1 MIEPTSGR
9 STASRQK
16 LTIGR
21 LMIAVAVVAALL
33 SVFQGGV
40 ELQHLA
46 GALIVGGCTVIL
58 AYKLTVDS
66 IARDRSAGLAITPWQ
81 TIWTGIACSVTALFI
96 IGSADCFFLFVYTI
110 VETTINHPHYSRYRI
125 GPGGLIAALL
135 LTVLTVSLM
144 RRLIW
149 GGSRAA
155 ARPRPPDES
164 PGGVEPIQW
173 LE

>member
-1 MIEPTSGR
+1 MNEPTSER
-9 STASRQK
+9 PPASRPK

-33 SVFQGGV
+33 SVLQAGV
-40 ELQHLA
+40 EMQCLA

-66 IARDRSAGLAITPWQ
+66 IAHDRSAGLAITPWQ
-81 TIWTGIACSVTALFI
+81 TIWTGLASLVTALFI
-96 IGSADCFFLFVYTI
+96 IGSADCFFLFVYFM
-110 VETTINHPHYSRYRI
+110 VEATINHPYYSRYRI
-125 GPGGLIAALL
+125 GPGGLIVALV
-135 LTVLTVSLM
+135 LTVLAVSLM

-149 GGSRAA
+149 GGSRVE
-155 ARPRPPDES
+155 ARPRPTDDSPDR
-164 PGGVEPIQW
+164 VDPIEW